1 MAVWQFCL
9 IRLLF
14 CWYVS
19 TVAKRRQLLAWDAS
33 PREKSRSVRSREAT
47 AVVIQVIAVNVN
59 VFATL
64 YVDNCRRF
72 ATFASGVDCHL
83 GLASQASNCH
93 RFATEIK
100 KTVREEDQ
108 KQFERNLS
116 KNLKLLFV
124 AQPRQSLQDIGLT
137 SWWRSARS
145 VIIIHEVSVA
155 KVALLSDSGDTTHT
169 QEIME

>member
-1 MAVWQFCL
+1 M
-9 IRLLF
+9 RLLF

-47 AVVIQVIAVNVN
+47 AVVILVITVNVN

-100 KTVREEDQ
+100 KSVREEDQ

-124 AQPRQSLQDIGLT
+124 AQPSSACGSTAVWPLDSGLFAANKQSLRRQNIPRQRLGL
-137 SWWRSARS
+137 SSCRHG
-145 VIIIHEVSVA
+145 VQQMVSIF
-155 KVALLSDSGDTTHT
+155 H
-169 QEIME
+169 